1 MNIAARIEPK
11 ADANGIMVSE
21 VIQDESNN
29 KVPAHFVSTGRPP
42 MKNIANPPELF
53 KVFPLEDQGGGGG
66 GGGGAA
72 KMPAGAAESGAGG
85 NTFRI

>member
-1 MNIAARIEPK
+1 VNIAARIEPK
-11 ADANGIMVSE
+11 ADADGIMVSE
-21 VIQDESNN
+21 VIQEESNN

-66 GGGGAA
+66 GAA